1 MWVSHDCLKSIDGQ
15 EDPPPPSIG
24 LGEGFGAPKEGKKR
38 AKGDFRRI
46 EISKETH
53 RSSTDAEALL
63 ARKSNAHPA
72 QCSCRGHVLYPLA
85 AA

>member
-1 MWVSHDCLKSIDGQ
+1 
-15 EDPPPPSIG
+15 
-24 LGEGFGAPKEGKKR
+24 
-38 AKGDFRRI
+38 
-46 EISKETH
+46 
-53 RSSTDAEALL
+53 LL